1 MRHSSLVTTLG
12 GIVASFREIR
22 GRIRS
27 VKNISQITRAM
38 EMVAASR
45 MRRAIQRVTATR
57 PYTERI
63 GAVIA
68 NLAGVAGQAEGED
81 RFPLLD
87 KRPINRVAIILI
99 TPDKG
104 LCGALNSNIIR
115 RASRYML
122 NEAGVPV
129 EVINVGKKGR
139 DFMVRNR
146 RDVVAEF
153 TALGDYPTLDQIA
166 PIAQVA
172 VDDFISGKVDAVYLV
187 YTRFINTLSQRA
199 ELQQLLPVEAP
210 AGEAAA
216 TDFIFEP
223 SPSAVLNALLPRYVD
238 QQVYRAILE
247 SIASEQSARMVAM
260 RNATDNARDLVS
272 ELTLS
277 LNKARQARITSEV
290 SEISAGAAA
299 LAG

>member
-1 MRHSSLVTTLG
+1 
-12 GIVASFREIR
+12 VASFREIR

-45 MRRAIQRVTATR
+45 MRRAIARVTATR

-63 GAVIA
+63 STVIA
-68 NLAGVAGQAEGED
+68 NLAGVAGQAEGEE

-87 KRPINRVAIILI
+87 QRPINKVAIILI

-129 EVINVGKKGR
+129 EVITVGKKGR
-139 DFMVRNR
+139 DFMVRYR

-153 TALGDYPTLDQIA
+153 TAIGDYPTLDQIA

-199 ELQQLLPVEAP
+199 ELQQLLPVQAP
-210 AGEAAA
+210 EGGEAA

-223 SPSAVLNALLPRYVD
+223 SPGAVLNALLPRYVD
-238 QQVYRAILE
+238 QLVYRAILE

>member
-1 MRHSSLVTTLG
+1 
-12 GIVASFREIR
+12 VASFREIR

-27 VKNISQITRAM
+27 IRNISQITRAM

-57 PYTERI
+57 PYTERLNT
-63 GAVIA
+63 VIA
-68 NLAGVAGQAEGED
+68 NLAGVAGQADADE

-87 KRPINRVAIILI
+87 QRPIRNAAVILV

-115 RASRYML
+115 RASRYIL

-129 EVINVGKKGR
+129 EVITVGKKGR
-139 DFMVRNR
+139 DFMVRYR
-146 RDVVAEF
+146 RNVVAEF
-153 TALGDYPTLDQIA
+153 TALGDYPTLDQVA

-172 VDDFISGKVDAVYLV
+172 VDDFVTGKVDAVYLI
-187 YTRFINTLSQRA
+187 YTRFINTLSQRP
-199 ELQQLLPVEAP
+199 ELQQLLPVQAP
-210 AGEAAA
+210 EDAATM

-223 SPSAVLNALLPRYVD
+223 TPAAVLNALLPRYVD

-277 LNKARQARITSEV
+277 LNKARQAQITREV

>member
-1 MRHSSLVTTLG
+1 M
-12 GIVASFREIR
+12 ASFREIR

-45 MRRAIQRVTATR
+45 MRRAISRVTATR
-57 PYTERI
+57 PYSERI
-63 GAVIA
+63 SAVIA
-68 NLAGVAGQAEGED
+68 NLAGGAGTSEGD
-81 RFPLLD
+81 DKFPLLD
-87 KRPINRVAIILI
+87 QRPVKRVAIILV
-99 TPDKG
+99 TTDKG
-104 LCGALNSNIIR
+104 LCGALNSNVIR
-115 RASRYML
+115 RASRYIL

-129 EVINVGKKGR
+129 EVIAVGKKGR
-139 DFMVRNR
+139 DFMVRYR

-153 TALGDYPTLDQIA
+153 TTLGDYPTLAQVS

-172 VDDFISGKVDAVYLV
+172 VDDFISGKVDAVYLI
-187 YTRFINTLSQRA
+187 YTRFINTLSQRP
-199 ELQQLLPVEAP
+199 EMQQLLPVQAP
-210 AGEAAA
+210 EQSAG
-216 TDFIFEP
+216 TTGDVIFEP
-223 SPSAVLNALLPRYVD
+223 SAGAVLNALLPRYVD

-247 SIASEQSARMVAM
+247 SVASEQSARMVAM

>member
-1 MRHSSLVTTLG
+1 M
-12 GIVASFREIR
+12 ASFREIR

-45 MRRAIQRVTATR
+45 MRRAISRVTATR
-57 PYTERI
+57 PYSERI
-63 GAVIA
+63 SAVIA
-68 NLAGVAGQAEGED
+68 NLAGGAGTSEGDEK
-81 RFPLLD
+81 FPLLD
-87 KRPINRVAIILI
+87 QRPVKRVAIILV
-99 TPDKG
+99 TTDKG
-104 LCGALNSNIIR
+104 LCGALNSNVIR
-115 RASRYML
+115 RASRYIL
-122 NEAGVPV
+122 NEANVPV
-129 EVINVGKKGR
+129 EVIAVGKKGR
-139 DFMVRNR
+139 DFMVRYR

-153 TALGDYPTLDQIA
+153 TTLGDYPTLAQVS

-172 VDDFISGKVDAVYLV
+172 VDDFTSGKVDAVYLI
-187 YTRFINTLSQRA
+187 YTRFINTLSQRP
-199 ELQQLLPVEAP
+199 EMQQLLPVQAP
-210 AGEAAA
+210 EQTTA
-216 TDFIFEP
+216 TTGDVIFEP
-223 SPSAVLNALLPRYVD
+223 SAGAVLNALLPRYVD

-247 SIASEQSARMVAM
+247 SVASEQSARMVAM

>member
-1 MRHSSLVTTLG
+1 MHLG

-45 MRRAIQRVTATR
+45 MRRAISRVTATR
-57 PYTERI
+57 PYSERI

-68 NLAGVAGQAEGED
+68 NLAGGAGTSEGD
-81 RFPLLD
+81 DKFPLLD
-87 KRPINRVAIILI
+87 QRPIKRVAIILV
-99 TPDKG
+99 TTDKG
-104 LCGALNSNIIR
+104 LCGALNSNVIR
-115 RASRYML
+115 RASRYIL

-129 EVINVGKKGR
+129 EVIAVGKKGR
-139 DFMVRNR
+139 DFMVRYR

-153 TALGDYPTLDQIA
+153 TTLGDYPTLAQVS

-172 VDDFISGKVDAVYLV
+172 VDDFISGKVDAVYLI
-187 YTRFINTLSQRA
+187 YTRFINTLSQRP
-199 ELQQLLPVEAP
+199 EMQQLLPVQAP
-210 AGEAAA
+210 EQAAA
-216 TDFIFEP
+216 TTGDVIFEP
-223 SPSAVLNALLPRYVD
+223 SAGAVLNALLPRYVD

-247 SIASEQSARMVAM
+247 SVASEQSARMVAM

-277 LNKARQARITSEV
+277 LNKARQARITNEV

-299 LAG
+299 LVG

>member
-1 MRHSSLVTTLG
+1 MHLG

-45 MRRAIQRVTATR
+45 MRRAISRVTATR
-57 PYTERI
+57 PYSERI

-68 NLAGVAGQAEGED
+68 NLAGGAGTSEGD
-81 RFPLLD
+81 DKFPLLD
-87 KRPINRVAIILI
+87 QRPIKRVAIILV
-99 TPDKG
+99 TTDKG
-104 LCGALNSNIIR
+104 LCGALNSNVIR
-115 RASRYML
+115 RASRYIL

-129 EVINVGKKGR
+129 EVIAVGKKGR
-139 DFMVRNR
+139 DFMVRYR

-153 TALGDYPTLDQIA
+153 TTLGDYPTLAQVS

-172 VDDFISGKVDAVYLV
+172 VDDFISGKVDAVYLI
-187 YTRFINTLSQRA
+187 YTRFINTLSQRP
-199 ELQQLLPVEAP
+199 EMQQLLPVQAP
-210 AGEAAA
+210 EQASSMAG
-216 TDFIFEP
+216 DVIFEP
-223 SPSAVLNALLPRYVD
+223 SAGAVLNALLPRYVD

-247 SIASEQSARMVAM
+247 SVASEQSARMVAM

-277 LNKARQARITSEV
+277 LNKARQARITNEV

-299 LAG
+299 LVG